1 MRAAGWVA
9 GVLAPF
15 FVGFLL
21 IILLFAAILWLRNA
35 CPNCAAQSFGKQS
48 EPQAIHFRRH
58 CTPSVAPPCVPS
70 VQAAS
75 VDAIV
80 RACTRYGIEGQAGE
94 MIAVCY
100 RESRLDPNAINPRSG
115 ALGLP
120 QWMPATW
127 NEIRWRMNRPC
138 LNPARAE
145 DSAEAMAWCWKH
157 NLSKHWRS
165 K

>member
-1 MRAAGWVA
+1 MDNPAAVRVEAGMRAAGWVLW
-9 GVLAPF
+9 GVNVL
-15 FVGFLL
+15 LL
-21 IILLFAAILWLRNA
+21 IIVMRGTVEAHYALSG
-35 CPNCAAQSFGKQS
+35 PM
-48 EPQAIHFRRH
+48 PPPHFRRH
-58 CTPSVAPPCVPS
+58 CTPPQCPPCVPS

-157 NLSKHWRS
+157 NLSKHWSS